1 MSKKE
6 KKCNCEQEC
15 NCENLEEKECH
26 CDEHEECTCED
37 ECTCENC
44 ECEECHCGEEE
55 CTCEDCECECCS
67 ECSNEEDSKI
77 DALNEYI
84 KELEERVLREKAELV
99 NYRRRKDEEV
109 GVMIKYSNEELIK
122 ELLPIV
128 DNFERA
134 IKLDDNDLSDEL
146 SKFLSGFKM
155 IYTSIINLFNKYEV
169 KAVDGTSVEFDPT
182 YHQAV
187 LTEKVDGVES
197 GIVIEVLQKGYVY
210 KDRVIRPAM
219 VKVSA

>member
-6 KKCNCEQEC
+6 KKCSCEDIEEKECNCGTEC
-15 NCENLEEKECH
+15 NCENCECDEDCSCQSKECE
-26 CDEHEECTCED
+26 EHEECDC
-37 ECTCENC
+37 
-44 ECEECHCGEEE
+44 CGECCHNDEE
-55 CTCEDCECECCS
+55 
-67 ECSNEEDSKI
+67 SKI
-77 DALNEYI
+77 EALNNYI

-155 IYTSIINLFNKYEV
+155 IYTAIINLFNKYEI
-169 KAVDGTSVEFDPT
+169 KAIDGTSEEFDPA

-197 GIVIEVLQKGYVY
+197 GIVIEVLQKGYLY

>member
-6 KKCNCEQEC
+6 KINQ
-15 NCENLEEKECH
+15 CEN
-26 CDEHEECTCED
+26 
-37 ECTCENC
+37 
-44 ECEECHCGEEE
+44 EECHCEDCHCEECNCTNDE
-55 CTCEDCECECCS
+55 CTCEDCAHDECECEECDCTECECDGCS
-67 ECSNEEDSKI
+67 HNEDDSRI
-77 DALNEYI
+77 DALNNYI

-99 NYRRRKDEEV
+99 NYRKRKDEEL

-122 ELLPIV
+122 EILPIV

-134 IKLDDNDLSDEL
+134 IKLDNNDLSDEL

-155 IYTSIINLFNKYEV
+155 IYSSIINLFNKYEV
-169 KAVDGTSVEFDPT
+169 RAIDGTSKEFDPT

-187 LTEKVDGVES
+187 LTEEIDGVES
-197 GIVIEVLQKGYVY
+197 GIVVEVLQKGYLY

-219 VKVSA
+219 VKVSK

>member
-6 KKCNCEQEC
+6 KINQ
-15 NCENLEEKECH
+15 CEN
-26 CDEHEECTCED
+26 
-37 ECTCENC
+37 
-44 ECEECHCGEEE
+44 EECHCEDCHCEECNCTNEE
-55 CTCEDCECECCS
+55 CTCEDCAHDECECEECDCTECECDGCS
-67 ECSNEEDSKI
+67 HNEDDSKI
-77 DALNEYI
+77 DALNNYI

-99 NYRRRKDEEV
+99 NYRKRKDEEL

-122 ELLPIV
+122 EILPIV

-134 IKLDDNDLSDEL
+134 IKLDNNDLSDEL

-155 IYTSIINLFNKYEV
+155 IYSSIINLFNKYEV
-169 KAVDGTSVEFDPT
+169 KAIDGTSKEFDPT

-187 LTEKVDGVES
+187 LTEEIDGVES
-197 GIVIEVLQKGYVY
+197 GIVVEVLQKGYLY

-219 VKVSA
+219 VKVSK

>member
-1 MSKKE
+1 MSKNKHKNHECCGCNECINETTTNINKE
-6 KKCNCEQEC
+6 TENIECENSNECSKECSASCEC
-15 NCENLEEKECH
+15 N
-26 CDEHEECTCED
+26 ED
-37 ECTCENC
+37 T
-44 ECEECHCGEEE
+44 
-55 CTCEDCECECCS
+55 
-67 ECSNEEDSKI
+67 SKI
-77 DALNEYI
+77 DALNDYI

-109 GVMIKYSNEELIK
+109 SGIIKYSNEELIK
-122 ELLPIV
+122 EMLPIV

-155 IYTSIINLFNKYEV
+155 IYTSVINLFNKYEV
-169 KAVDGTSVEFDPT
+169 KAIDGTSKPFDPA

-187 LTEKVDGVES
+187 LTESIDGVEP
-197 GIVIEVLQKGYVY
+197 GIVIEVLQKGYLY

>member
-1 MSKKE
+1 MSKSKHE
-6 KKCNCEQEC
+6 NHDCNEC
-15 NCENLEEKECH
+15 NQKNNDNIEKESNIECPNE
-26 CDEHEECTCED
+26 CD
-37 ECTCENC
+37 
-44 ECEECHCGEEE
+44 
-55 CTCEDCECECCS
+55 
-67 ECSNEEDSKI
+67 CSNECGCNMNSNDEDNSKI
-77 DALNEYI
+77 EALNNYI

-109 GVMIKYSNEELIK
+109 NGIIKYSNEELIK

-155 IYTSIINLFNKYEV
+155 IYTAIVNLFNKYEV
-169 KAVDGTSVEFDPT
+169 KAIDGTSKPFNPT

-187 LTEKVDGVES
+187 LTEVIDGVEP
-197 GIVIEVLQKGYVY
+197 GIVIEVLQKGYLY